1 MMKHKTTIFHGNK
14 KAKGGIFK
22 RKSDRPTKQELQ
34 ELKDYYN
41 ELTADLS
48 HEWALEKLDSERRC
62 HFLMLVKIS
71 DYAIMG
77 GSFAILTAFKM
88 GYLYAKG
95 KIELGLPDYEA
106 GKGGTEHEKD

>member
-14 KAKGGIFK
+14 KANGGIFR

-41 ELTADLS
+41 AMTAELPED
-48 HEWALEKLDSERRC
+48 WALEKLDSERIC
-62 HFLMLVKIS
+62 HFLMLLKIA
-71 DYAIMG
+71 DFAKMG
-77 GSFAILTAFKM
+77 KTFSILTAFKL
-88 GYLYAKG
+88 GFLYAKG

>member
-14 KAKGGIFK
+14 KAKGGIFR

-95 KIELGLPDYEA
+95 KIELGLPDYES
-106 GKGGTEHEKD
+106 GKGGIEHEKD

>member
-1 MMKHKTTIFHGNK
+1 M
-14 KAKGGIFK
+14 IFK
-22 RKSDRPTKQELQ
+22 NLKKKIDRPTKQDIQ

-41 ELTADLS
+41 ELTTELS
-48 HEWALEKLDSERRC
+48 HEWALEKLDSERIC

-95 KIELGLPDYEA
+95 KIELGLPDYES

>member
-1 MMKHKTTIFHGNK
+1 MNNK
-14 KAKGGIFK
+14 KLNTGKGRAAKKKEFFK
-22 RKSDRPTKQELQ
+22 KWADRPTKQELQ

-95 KIELGLPDYEA
+95 KIELGLPDYEL

>member
-1 MMKHKTTIFHGNK
+1 M
-14 KAKGGIFK
+14 IFK
-22 RKSDRPTKQELQ
+22 NLKKKIDRPTKQDIK

-41 ELTADLS
+41 AMTAELPED
-48 HEWALEKLDSERRC
+48 WVLEKLDSERRC
-62 HFLMLVKIS
+62 HFLMLMKIA
-71 DYAIMG
+71 DYAEMG
-77 GSFAILTAFKM
+77 GLFSILTSFKM